1 MEVTMGDVQTMRD
14 RPKEKLRG
22 RDRRSLNLSTKLT
35 AVEARVIEDA
45 ATRAGKTPSEW
56 AREALL
62 KAAQGGSS
70 NPLGMDIFKA
80 DAGTL
85 GVLTLANGER
95 IAAQVVGLNEAGDR
109 LSVQVIPSDGFTR
122 KGLPKH
128 RSHRYIPFQRIAS
141 FEPRPDLME
150 QWPFSDPCRDKSSG
164 PRLLLMSAIF
174 LCMTIGSMLLLVLL
188 RGTLYGLQVTS
199 LVFYILFVLFFT
211 FATTGSRGGGNVPG
225 YKFTCPAVEPQIPRL
240 VWRHLICLVAL
251 FVLETTA
258 PGVHSHLP
266 DWWSIPDKKG
276 STPFEIALLLLGIGL
291 AIAQILTNKSLLMRK
306 STGFQFRWLLVA
318 VCTTVATN
326 SHQNSHQAILASP
339 SGEANSI

>member
-1 MEVTMGDVQTMRD
+1 MPDAKAFDQHYRA
-14 RPKEKLRG
+14 
-22 RDRRSLNLSTKLT
+22 LSD
-35 AVEARVIEDA
+35 EE
-45 ATRAGKTPSEW
+45 
-56 AREALL
+56 LL
-62 KAAQGGSS
+62 KLAAEGGFTAEAEQL
-70 NPLGMDIFKA
+70 LGKELARRNLTFDKA
-80 DAGTL
+80 KRHFAPDWLDKAEAGTL

-150 QWPFSDPCRDKSSG
+150 QWPFSDPCRHKSSG

-199 LVFYILFVLFFT
+199 LVFYTLFVLFFT

-240 VWRHLICLVAL
+240 LWRHLICLVAL

-258 PGVHSHLP
+258 PAVHSHLS
-266 DWWSIPDKKG
+266 DWWNIPDKKG

-291 AIAQILTNKSLLMRK
+291 AIAQILTNKSLLNRAHREF
-306 STGFQFRWLLVA
+306 SA
-318 VCTTVATN
+318 
-326 SHQNSHQAILASP
+326 
-339 SGEANSI
+339 